1 MTHKATATHT
11 HTHTHTPP
19 IYTMCTHTHTHTR
32 VTSTHAY
39 GLDASD
45 VTEEDGDVD
54 KHEEITDDDCDYIS
68 FTFPIDLIH
77 NRSLQN
83 YKFIKHKGGTIIYTI

>member
-1 MTHKATATHT
+1 M
-11 HTHTHTPP
+11 
-19 IYTMCTHTHTHTR
+19 
-32 VTSTHAY
+32 
-39 GLDASD
+39 
-45 VTEEDGDVD
+45 TEEDGDVD

-83 YKFIKHKGGTIIYTI
+83 YKFTVAFCKENVSKM